1 MNISSN
7 RTRDLSFLEIRPIFT
22 AITTR
27 DIKKC
32 YSKIILQK
40 MRSNNQNIKHMLKI
54 NCNQYLYS
62 KKQSVITFIQYMKY
76 YLFGPHGLL
85 LRKFKW
91 IRDSFSHKKH
101 KHHKSHFSFQSK
113 IQVGQLAYFEM
124 KENKS
129 SYAGYVKESKKG
141 VFKRSSNFSIDEN
154 YKSNQIYNQ
163 FLSQSKKMKRT
174 SYVEKNMYLTN
185 LSNTFSKLNM
195 FNNNNINQGQSSQ
208 VSFNYDDKTRL
219 LTESVISKNKNY
231 FSRPMSVSSNVNTTY
246 TNRVNSPKKQLKLNT
261 DRTATPHILHS
272 SLKLRKKLNIASNI
286 INAKCLGI
294 KKQNENNHKKILRV
308 FSRGNSPPSLKMNNL
323 LCNSWSPKHKYKQS
337 ISSQLDHEK
346 KKDLEAALDMKIG
359 EDPNK
364 NYMKVIEKIQEIDDT
379 DYIRTVINLSN
390 EIAKVND
397 ETAMN
402 FSKLIKEDYNKKT
415 CKKKIVLSELTK
427 KMKLRLHMNSN
438 QIEKM
443 IRKLDKVKCKLLS

>member
-7 RTRDLSFLEIRPIFT
+7 RTSDLSSLEIRPIFS

-32 YSKIILQK
+32 YSKLILQK
-40 MRSNNQNIKHMLKI
+40 MRSNKENIKYMLKL
-54 NCNQYLYS
+54 NCDQDKYS
-62 KKQSVITFIQYMKY
+62 KKRSVVTFIQYMKY

-113 IQVGQLAYFEM
+113 IQVGQLAYYEM

-129 SYAGYVKESKKG
+129 SYAGYIKENKKG
-141 VFKRSSNFSIDEN
+141 VLKRSSNFSIDDN
-154 YKSNQIYNQ
+154 YKSNPLFNQ
-163 FLSQSKKMKRT
+163 FLSQSKKMKRA
-174 SYVEKNMYLTN
+174 SYVDKNMYLTN
-185 LSNTFSKLNM
+185 LSNTFSKYNT
-195 FNNNNINQGQSSQ
+195 NTNKAQSSQ
-208 VSFNYDDKTRL
+208 ISFYNDERSRL
-219 LTESVISKNKNY
+219 LTETVRSKQKH
-231 FSRPMSVSSNVNTTY
+231 FISRPMSVCSNVNTTCTKRFNSPQRQLNIN
-246 TNRVNSPKKQLKLNT
+246 TNRTCTPNLLHNGLK
-261 DRTATPHILHS
+261 I
-272 SLKLRKKLNIASNI
+272 RKKLYLTTNI
-286 INAKCLGI
+286 INTRCLGI
-294 KKQNENNHKKILRV
+294 KMQNENNQKKIV
-308 FSRGNSPPSLKMNNL
+308 KIFSRGNSPPSLKMNNL

-337 ISSQLDHEK
+337 ISSQLNYEK
-346 KKDLEAALDMKIG
+346 KKDLEVALDMKIE

-379 DYIRTVINLSN
+379 DYIRRVINLSN
-390 EIAKVND
+390 EISKVND
-397 ETAMN
+397 QTVMN

-415 CKKKIVLSELTK
+415 CKKKIKLSELTHKMRK
-427 KMKLRLHMNSN
+427 KLYINSN

-443 IRKLDKVKCKLLS
+443 ICKLDKVKSKLQ